1 MAANTLGNLSLEI
14 FLDMKER
21 IETGLANNFPTQ
33 SRLIML
39 GQISYAVGRGD
50 ITINQGRELEELLG
64 LKELLE
70 NYGKIREMGF
80 WGDLEPAA

>member
-1 MAANTLGNLSLEI
+1 MASTLGELSTDI
-14 FLDMKER
+14 FLNIKER
-21 IETGLANNFPTQ
+21 IETGLANDFPVQ

-64 LKELLE
+64 LKELVE
-70 NYGKIREMGF
+70 NFDRVREMGF

>member
-1 MAANTLGNLSLEI
+1 MGANTLGDLSLAI
-14 FLDMKER
+14 FLDMKDR
-21 IETGLANNFPTQ
+21 IETGITNNFPTQ

-64 LKELLE
+64 LQELIE
-70 NYGKIREMGF
+70 NYSQIREMGF